1 MFGCR
6 WLLAVS
12 LSVCASVSG
21 AGNDGGL
28 NDPWEG
34 YNRAMFAF
42 NDGADRYL
50 LKPLAKGY
58 RAITPDMVEP
68 HVANV
73 FSNVGEIGNIV
84 NDGLQW
90 KWQQAANDTGRLLIN
105 STLGLV
111 GLFDVA
117 QHWGMPAADGEDFG
131 QTLAAWGVGQGPYV
145 VLPILGPSTLRALS
159 GLPVDIQLDPVSH
172 IEHVPT
178 RNSVRGT
185 DTLVARAALLKA
197 EKLLSGDKYS
207 FIRDAYL
214 QRRQYLLNDGVV
226 EDDFGADEDDYDD
239 EDFYAD

>member
-12 LSVCASVSG
+12 LSVCTGVSS
-21 AGNDGGL
+21 AGNDGVSS
-28 NDPWEG
+28 DPWEG
-34 YNRAMFAF
+34 YNRAVFAF

-58 RAITPDMVEP
+58 RAITPDLVEP

-105 STLGLV
+105 STLGLA

-145 VLPILGPSTLRALS
+145 VLPILGPSSLRALG
-159 GLPVDIQLDPVSH
+159 GLPVDIQLNPVSH

-185 DTLVARAALLKA
+185 DILVTRAALLPK

-214 QRRQYLLNDGVV
+214 QRRQYLLNDGVI